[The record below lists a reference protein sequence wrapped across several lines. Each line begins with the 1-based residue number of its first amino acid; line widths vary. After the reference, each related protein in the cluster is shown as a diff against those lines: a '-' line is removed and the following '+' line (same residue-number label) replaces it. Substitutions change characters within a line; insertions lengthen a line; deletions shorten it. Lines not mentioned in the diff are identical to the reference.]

1 MFIRYSLVLAS
12 LLLLSSCCQHKVA
25 DKHEVKQDV
34 KSQNIDPERSINN
47 TVDNINRGVV
57 NRIPRIPPKQ

>member
-1 MFIRYSLVLAS
+1 MFIRYSLILVS
-12 LLLLSSCCQHKVA
+12 LLLLSSCCQYKVA
-25 DKHEVKQDV
+25 DKHEVKQDA

-57 NRIPRIPPKQ
+57 NRIPPKT